1 MKKTV
6 YFIDYFIKWTLISFL
21 IGILS
26 GALSALFLLA
36 LTWVTDF
43 RLSHSWMIMLLPIVG
58 ISSIFAYQRYGQNAN
73 KGNNLVIAQGQGGT
87 EKIPMRLIPL
97 VFIGTVMAHLTG
109 ASVGREGTAV
119 QMGGAVADW
128 LQRVLKLKI
137 NNRKILITAGMGAG
151 FSAIFGTPIAGSI
164 FALEVLVVG
173 RLETKS
179 LYPVFLSS
187 VIADQIARL
196 FPIHHSSFIVSQVP
210 ALSIL
215 ILFKLFIAGLCF
227 GLVGGLFAKMIAFL
241 KRTFKEK
248 VNQPYLVIFLGSI
261 LIIFF
266 AQLITTRYL
275 GLSLAI
281 IEDAFSG
288 QGHWYDFIGKFFL
301 TVFSLGIGFQGG
313 EVTPLFEIGA
323 SLGATLSPLLQLP
336 LTFIVALGYI
346 SVFSAATNTPIACLL
361 MGVELFGSNLALPL
375 FFVIII
381 SFIFSGKSGIYS
393 AQLSSDFF
401 EEASVP
407 FIQRFFNN

>member
-1 MKKTV
+1 MRKIV
-6 YFIDYFIKWTLISFL
+6 YFINYFIKWTLIGAL
-21 IGILS
+21 IGIS
-26 GALSALFLLA
+26 AGVLSALFLLA
-36 LTWVTDF
+36 LALVTEF
-43 RLSHSWMIMLLPIVG
+43 RLSHSWIIILLPIVG
-58 ISSIFAYQRYGQNAN
+58 IGSIFAYQHYGQNAG

-87 EKIPMRLIPL
+87 ENIPIRLIPL

-119 QMGGAVADW
+119 QMGGALADW
-128 LQRVLKLKI
+128 LQRILKLQAD
-137 NNRKILITAGMGAG
+137 NRKILITAGMGAG

-187 VIADQIARL
+187 VIADQITRL

-210 ALSIL
+210 ALSVL
-215 ILFKLFIAGLCF
+215 MLLKLFIAGACF
-227 GLVGGLFAKMIAFL
+227 GLVGGFFAKMIALL
-241 KRTFKEK
+241 KRTFREK
-248 VNQPYLVIFLGSI
+248 INQPYLVIFLGSI
-261 LIIFF
+261 LIIAF

-275 GLSLAI
+275 GLSLPI

-288 QGHWYDFIGKFFL
+288 HSHWYDFIGKFFL

-323 SLGATLSPLLQLP
+323 SLGANLSTLLQLP
-336 LTFIVALGYI
+336 LTFIVALGYV
-346 SVFSAATNTPIACLL
+346 SVFAAATNTPIACLL
-361 MGVELFGSNLALPL
+361 MGVELFGGNLAVPL

-381 SFIFSGKSGIYS
+381 SFLFSGKSGIYS
-393 AQLSSDFF
+393 AQLGVNLV
-401 EEASVP
+401 EEDSKP
-407 FIQRFFNN
+407 FLQRFFRD